1 MPRSPKRGPLLT
13 KKRQAYVDARSG
25 GVFLGTTLNYNAAVQ
40 ERYVR
45 ELSGL
50 TTQMTAQ
57 CTREI
62 NRLFKTEAATV
73 FFATDASISSQARIL
88 VNSLSD
94 RFNALFAK
102 QAKPIAERMVAANA
116 AASKSALHSSLQKL
130 SGGLSLKTS
139 MLTPDLQDIYKA
151 SVAMN
156 VSLIKSIAA
165 EYLQKVQGAVMR
177 SITSGNGLQD
187 LVPALQAY
195 EGQTHRRAKNIALD
209 QTRKVYNGI
218 NRGRMEAIG
227 LEEFKWHHSGG
238 SAHPREDHIAMDGN
252 TYRFDDPPVI
262 DENTGETGIPGD
274 AINCRCTMSPVFKWA
289 KDKTE

>member
-1 MPRSPKRGPLLT
+1 VVKKRGPLLT
-13 KKRQAYVDARSG
+13 KKRQAYVDARESVTLKG
-25 GVFLGTTLNYNAAVQ
+25 TVLQPPAGVE
-40 ERYVR
+40 ERYYR
-45 ELSGL
+45 EINALV
-50 TTQMTAQ
+50 TQMTRQ

-62 NRLFKTEAATV
+62 TRLFKDPAAVT
-73 FFATDASISSQARIL
+73 FFATDASISSQSRIL

-102 QAKPIAERMVAANA
+102 HAKPIAERMVEGNTK
-116 AASKSALHSSLQKL
+116 ASKTALHSSMQKL
-130 SGGLSLKTS
+130 SGGMSLKTS
-139 MLTPDLQDIYKA
+139 LITPDLVDIYKA

-165 EYLQKVQGAVMR
+165 KYLQDVQGAVMR

-187 LVPALQAY
+187 LVPALEQY

-218 NRGRMEAIG
+218 NRERMTAIG
-227 LEEFKWHHSGG
+227 VKQFQWHHSGG
-238 SAHPREDHIAMDGN
+238 GAHPRPLHVEMDGN
-252 TYRFDDPPVI
+252 IYSFDDLPVI

-274 AINCRCTMSPVFKWA
+274 AVNCRCTMSPVFQWNKP
-289 KDKTE
+289 KS